1 MLGRLEEAEASV
13 VRRMVRGGKR
23 IVGSREQVG
32 SRRAGRA
39 VDLENRMACVLEAE
53 GTGMDMDMGIGLGV
67 VGIGQPK
74 EEGLMW
80 VLQMRMYRILRTAEI
95 GRAHV

>member
-1 MLGRLEEAEASV
+1 
-13 VRRMVRGGKR
+13 MVRGGKR
-23 IVGSREQVG
+23 IVGSMEQVG

-74 EEGLMW
+74 EGLMW
-80 VLQMRMYRILRTAEI
+80 VLQMRMYRILRTA
-95 GRAHV
+95 G